1 MFSTI
6 TAYTP
11 TGKKIEKPH
20 TKQNMDLYNK
30 FLLKQKERRARWE
43 AFQNQRRKRLDPQSP
58 VAEFT
63 PGFVRDSDL
72 LNVKVTVQNLDQH
85 ERSPT
90 HSYGGTKHLKRDSV
104 TLNYSAEK
112 STFKKQNLMAKHG
125 STSMIKDFPENYLQ
139 KMNPKARRT
148 SCLSQRSIDKYNKY
162 AKSRSK
168 SLVN

>member
-43 AFQNQRRKRLDPQSP
+43 AFQNQRRRKRDSQSP

-63 PGFVRDSDL
+63 PGPMRDSDL
-72 LNVKVTVQNLDQH
+72 LNLKVTVQNIDQH

-90 HSYGGTKHLKRDSV
+90 YSYGGAKHIRRDSI
-104 TLNYSAEK
+104 TPNYCSEK
-112 STFKKQNLMAKHG
+112 PQFKKQHLMAKHG
-125 STSMIKDFPENYLQ
+125 STSMIKDFPENYMQ
-139 KMNPKARRT
+139 KMNPKVRRT

-162 AKSRSK
+162 AKIRSK